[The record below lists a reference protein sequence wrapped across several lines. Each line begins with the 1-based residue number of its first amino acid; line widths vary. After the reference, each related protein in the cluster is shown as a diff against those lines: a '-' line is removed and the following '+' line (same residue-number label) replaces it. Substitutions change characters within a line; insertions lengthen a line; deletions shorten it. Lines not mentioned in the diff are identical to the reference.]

1 MNRKLA
7 CSGCGRKFLDHHG
20 VSEREVRDLAWG
32 EYLTSPDCGVKVEE
46 IPQLPSKAP
55 FRKRFEEAVGQAG
68 ESAAARQVARRMGL
82 AESPVRAI
90 DLRCLERWE
99 ANRRNPPL
107 RHMGVDELYQGK
119 PDKFLKVVC
128 NLETAEPLWFGKER
142 KKRHWMNSFAAS

>member
-1 MNRKLA
+1 
-7 CSGCGRKFLDHHG
+7 
-20 VSEREVRDLAWG
+20 
-32 EYLTSPDCGVKVEE
+32 
-46 IPQLPSKAP
+46 
-55 FRKRFEEAVGQAG
+55 
-68 ESAAARQVARRMGL
+68 MGL
-82 AESPVRAI
+82 AESPVRTI

-142 KKRHWMNSFAAS
+142 KKETLVNEPATEADQGSLGGPVGAVSAEHRAVGAELPDHLRQVPHHAARQGSGG